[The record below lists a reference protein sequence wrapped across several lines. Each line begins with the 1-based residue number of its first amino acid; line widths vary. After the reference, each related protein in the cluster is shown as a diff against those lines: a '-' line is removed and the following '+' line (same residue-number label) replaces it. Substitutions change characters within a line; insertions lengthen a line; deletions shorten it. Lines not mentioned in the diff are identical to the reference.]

1 MDIYE
6 VFRKRYSYRGFTD
19 QPVPNDALERIGE
32 AVSLAPTACNLQPFE
47 IQVVLNDELRDKIAS
62 VYPRDWLKTAP
73 AIAVIIGDSA
83 KAWKRAEGNSIL
95 DVDIGIVL
103 EHFVLA
109 AQAEGLGTC
118 WICAFNRA
126 EMDEVMGVA
135 GTERS
140 VVAITPVG
148 YPKEEKTPDK
158 RPERK
163 PLNEVYKIVD

>member
-6 VFRKRYSYRGFTD
+6 VFRKRYSYRAYTD
-19 QPVPNDALERIGE
+19 RPIPADALKRMGE

-47 IQVVLNDELRDKIAS
+47 IQVVLNDTLRTKIAS
-62 VYPRDWLKTAP
+62 VYSRGWLQSAP
-73 AIAVIIGDSA
+73 AIAVAIGDRGV
-83 KAWKRAEGNSIL
+83 AWKRAEGDSII
-95 DVDIGIVL
+95 DVDIGIVMQ
-103 EHFVLA
+103 HFVLA

-118 WICAFNRA
+118 WICAFERA
-126 EMDEVMGVA
+126 AMDAVMGLA

-148 YPKEEKTPDK
+148 YPTEEMRADK

-163 PLNEVYKIVD
+163 PLEDIYRILD

>member
-6 VFRKRYSYRGFTD
+6 VFTKRHSYRGYTD
-19 QPVPNDALERIGE
+19 QPIPVDALKRIGE

-47 IQVVLNDELRDKIAS
+47 IQVVLNDELRAKIAS
-62 VYPRDWLKTAP
+62 VYSRDWLKSAP
-73 AIAVIIGDSA
+73 AIAVAIGDRGV
-83 KAWKRAEGNSIL
+83 AWHRAEGDSIL

-103 EHFVLA
+103 EHLVLA

-118 WICAFNRA
+118 WICAFDRS
-126 EMDEVMGVA
+126 EMDAVMGVA
-135 GTERS
+135 GTDKS

-148 YPKEEKTPDK
+148 YPKEEKRPEQ

-163 PLNEVYKIVD
+163 PLEEIYRIIE

>member
-6 VFRKRYSYRGFTD
+6 VFRKRHSYREYTD
-19 QPVPNDALERIGE
+19 QPIPMDALERMGE

-47 IQVVLNDELRDKIAS
+47 IQVVVNDELRAKIAS
-62 VYPRDWLKTAP
+62 VYPRDWLKSAP
-73 AIAVIIGDSA
+73 AIAIAIGDRGT
-83 KAWKRAEGNSIL
+83 AWKRAEGNSIL

-126 EMDEVMGVA
+126 EMDAALGVT
-135 GTERS
+135 GTEKT

-148 YPKEEKTPDK
+148 YPKEEKSSDQ
-158 RPERK
+158 RPYLK
-163 PLNEVYKIVD
+163 PLNEI